1 MNYRPFPRPKCPEGL
16 CIFYSFPLP
25 RVNVQTT
32 YRFQSFL
39 SQYVSLL
46 DTKSPG
52 AGQTPSVKPCGFA
65 TSLSEGG
72 NPLRHRCAMPPPPKG
87 GGLLHLT
94 GRRKAPSLRGL
105 SPQATGGVCPKRKKA
120 PEGGP
125 AAALRGKKVRS
136 FLLVGVP
143 DLECHCNVAVSAVRP
158 DNNAKLCP
166 AAIALHVN
174 ICSGQFLADFF
185 LNLLQDLIN
194 N

>member
-52 AGQTPSVKPCGFA
+52 AGRTPSVKPCGCA

-72 NPLRHRCAMPPPPKG
+72 SGETGSFAPEPEALPPG
-87 GGLLHLT
+87 
-94 GRRKAPSLRGL
+94 KAPSLRGL
-105 SPQATGGVCPKRKKA
+105 SPQATGGVCPKHNKSPGGLSGGRK
-120 PEGGP
+120 
-125 AAALRGKKVRS
+125 ALRGERKTENKQFFRYRS
-136 FLLVGVP
+136 GY
-143 DLECHCNVAVSAVRP
+143 VSSRRSP
-158 DNNAKLCP
+158 QTQQYR
-166 AAIALHVN
+166 
-174 ICSGQFLADFF
+174 SGR
-185 LNLLQDLIN
+185 
-194 N
+194 